1 MALQI
6 MKELTVKDNQQI
18 ISIKLKIEIIYTMT
32 IELYFLPEDV
42 LFIVW
47 DFIKDTDKISWCKQ
61 FFYRYHQE
69 LYREKFLF
77 NNNYLFFIIRSDL
90 FFILENLLLEN
101 SQELTKKIKR
111 FSYKNVSFISKIS
124 LLHYYANALG
134 QNKCHY
140 QTTMFIKEHNL
151 ADCKKGN
158 VKRRNNSF

>member
-1 MALQI
+1 
-6 MKELTVKDNQQI
+6 
-18 ISIKLKIEIIYTMT
+18 MT

-101 SQELTKKIKR
+101 SQELTKKSSVFHTKMYHSFRKFLSSTIMQMLLDKTNVTIKQQC
-111 FSYKNVSFISKIS
+111 
-124 LLHYYANALG
+124 L
-134 QNKCHY
+134 
-140 QTTMFIKEHNL
+140 
-151 ADCKKGN
+151 
-158 VKRRNNSF
+158 